1 MTQISVIVATYNWP
15 AALKLCLNSLK
26 NQSIRDFEI
35 LIADDGSKD
44 ETRDLIQKCIK
55 EFPVK
60 ITHLWH
66 EDIGCRKTI
75 IGNQAIHASTGKYLI
90 FLDGDCLVQPD
101 FLERH
106 LSLAQKGYLVTGSR
120 ILLNH
125 KFTKEI
131 LTKDNLDF
139 SWLRKK
145 SIHLWINGSINKFL
159 PLLFK
164 FGNSPW
170 RNYRKFY
177 WRRIKGCNMAC
188 WKEDALLIDGFDET
202 LLGWGHEDADFV
214 FRLEN
219 KGIIR
224 KSGSWST
231 EVIHLFHSV
240 RDQSNNDESTQKIL
254 DKIELMKSGQF
265 Q

>member
-15 AALKLCLNSLK
+15 AALGLCLQSLK
-26 NQSIRDFEI
+26 NQSFRDFEI
-35 LIADDGSKD
+35 LIADDGSKE
-44 ETRDLIQKCIK
+44 ETRNLIQKYIQ
-55 EFPVK
+55 EFPIK

-75 IGNQAIHASTGKYLI
+75 IGNRAINSANGQYLI
-90 FLDGDCLVQPD
+90 FLDGDCVVQPD
-101 FLERH
+101 YLQRH

-120 ILLNH
+120 ILLNQ
-125 KFTKEI
+125 KFTQEI
-131 LTKDNLDF
+131 LTEGYIDF
-139 SWLRKK
+139 SRLQKNSFFLR
-145 SIHLWINGSINKFL
+145 IQGSINKFL
-159 PLLFK
+159 PLFIK
-164 FGNSPW
+164 FGNGKL
-170 RNYRKFY
+170 RNYKKFF

-188 WKEDALLIDGFDET
+188 WREDALAIKGFDET
-202 LLGWGHEDADFV
+202 LIGWGHEDADFI

-231 EVIHLFHSV
+231 EVIHLFHKV
-240 RDQSNNDESTQKIL
+240 RDQSNNDESTKRIL
-254 DKIELMKSGQF
+254 EKVRLMRAGQF

>member
-15 AALKLCLNSLK
+15 AALGLCLQSLK
-26 NQSIRDFEI
+26 NQSFRDFEI
-35 LIADDGSKD
+35 LIADDGSKE
-44 ETRDLIQKCIK
+44 ETRNLIQKYIQ
-55 EFPVK
+55 EFPIK

-75 IGNQAIHASTGKYLI
+75 IGNCAINSANGQYLI
-90 FLDGDCLVQPD
+90 FLDGDCVVQPD
-101 FLERH
+101 YLQRH

-120 ILLNH
+120 ILLNQ
-125 KFTKEI
+125 KFTQEI
-131 LTKDNLDF
+131 LTEGYIDF
-139 SWLRKK
+139 SRLQKNSFFLR
-145 SIHLWINGSINKFL
+145 IQGSINKFL
-159 PLLFK
+159 PLFIK
-164 FGNSPW
+164 FGNGKW
-170 RNYRKFY
+170 RNYKKFF

-188 WKEDALLIDGFDET
+188 WKEDALAIKGFDET
-202 LLGWGHEDADFV
+202 LIGWGHEDADFI

-231 EVIHLFHSV
+231 EVIHLFHKV
-240 RDQSNNDESTQKIL
+240 RDQSNNDESTKRIL
-254 DKIELMKSGQF
+254 EKVRLMRARQF

>member
-15 AALKLCLNSLK
+15 AALGLCLQSLK
-26 NQSIRDFEI
+26 NQSFRDFEI
-35 LIADDGSKD
+35 LIADDGSKE
-44 ETRDLIQKCIK
+44 ETRNLIQKYIQ
-55 EFPVK
+55 EFPIK

-75 IGNQAIHASTGKYLI
+75 IGNRAINSANGQYLI
-90 FLDGDCLVQPD
+90 FLDGDCVVQPD
-101 FLERH
+101 YLQRH

-120 ILLNH
+120 ILLNQ
-125 KFTKEI
+125 KFTQEI
-131 LTKDNLDF
+131 LTEGYIDF
-139 SWLRKK
+139 SRLQKNSFFLR
-145 SIHLWINGSINKFL
+145 IQGSINKFL
-159 PLLFK
+159 PLFIN
-164 FGNSPW
+164 FGNGKW
-170 RNYRKFY
+170 RNYKKFF

-188 WKEDALLIDGFDET
+188 WREDALAIKGFDET
-202 LLGWGHEDADFV
+202 LIGWGHEDADFI

-231 EVIHLFHSV
+231 EVIHLFHKV
-240 RDQSNNDESTQKIL
+240 RDQSNNDESTKRML
-254 DKIELMKSGQF
+254 EKVRLMRAGQF

>member
-15 AALKLCLNSLK
+15 AALGLCLQSLK
-26 NQSIRDFEI
+26 NQSFRDFEI
-35 LIADDGSKD
+35 LIADDGSKE
-44 ETRDLIQKCIK
+44 ETRNLIQKYIQ
-55 EFPVK
+55 EFPIK

-75 IGNQAIHASTGKYLI
+75 IGNRAINSANGQYLI
-90 FLDGDCLVQPD
+90 FLDGDCVVQPD
-101 FLERH
+101 YLQRH

-120 ILLNH
+120 ILLNQ
-125 KFTKEI
+125 KFTQEI
-131 LTKDNLDF
+131 LTEGYIDF
-139 SWLRKK
+139 SRLQKK
-145 SIHLWINGSINKFL
+145 SFFLRIQGSINKFL
-159 PLLFK
+159 PLFIK
-164 FGNSPW
+164 FGNGKW
-170 RNYRKFY
+170 RNYKKFF

-188 WKEDALLIDGFDET
+188 WREDALAIKGFDET
-202 LLGWGHEDADFV
+202 LIGWGHEDADFI

-231 EVIHLFHSV
+231 EVIHLFHKV
-240 RDQSNNDESTQKIL
+240 RDQSNNDESTKRIL
-254 DKIELMKSGQF
+254 EKVRLMRAGQF

>member
-15 AALKLCLNSLK
+15 AALDLCLQSLK
-26 NQSIRDFEI
+26 NQSFRDFEI
-35 LIADDGSKD
+35 LIADDGSKE
-44 ETRDLIQKCIK
+44 ETRNLIQKYIQ
-55 EFPVK
+55 EFPIK

-75 IGNQAIHASTGKYLI
+75 IGNRAINSANGQYLI
-90 FLDGDCLVQPD
+90 FLDGDCVVQPD
-101 FLERH
+101 YLQRH

-120 ILLNH
+120 ILLNQ
-125 KFTKEI
+125 KFTQEI
-131 LTKDNLDF
+131 LTEGYIDF
-139 SWLRKK
+139 SRLQKNSFFLR
-145 SIHLWINGSINKFL
+145 IQGSINKFL
-159 PLLFK
+159 PLFIK
-164 FGNSPW
+164 FGNGKW
-170 RNYRKFY
+170 RNYKKFF

-188 WKEDALLIDGFDET
+188 WKEDALAIKGFDET
-202 LLGWGHEDADFV
+202 LIGWGHEDADFI

-231 EVIHLFHSV
+231 EVIHLFHKV
-240 RDQSNNDESTQKIL
+240 RDQSNNDESTKRIL
-254 DKIELMKSGQF
+254 EKVRLMRARQF